1 MRTCQ
6 GGRWIEREEPKCLGY
21 SSCGVSPVDFRSRI
35 VGGKNSKKGWWP
47 WHVGI
52 YNARGRDPL
61 KPASSGV
68 LISPRWVLTTASLF
82 AAYLRRKLR
91 LNNNNADGYF
101 LQIGYHTLLQKEESE
116 LRIGAENICIHPNFT
131 HATYDNDIALIKLRT
146 EVKLGKFVRTVCLP
160 QKQEGDLAI
169 PRKYGL
175 VTGWGATKALKIGQV
190 LTYTDTYRYS
200 NILQYS
206 SFMIQEDQICQRST
220 SYRFNSSVTFCAGDG
235 KGGKDTCN
243 GDSGGPFVRESR
255 REDGYRW
262 IATGLVSWGEG
273 CAQKDKFTFDTR
285 VYPFIDWIKKTMD
298 EG

>member
-1 MRTCQ
+1 M
-6 GGRWIEREEPKCLGY
+6 
-21 SSCGVSPVDFRSRI
+21 
-35 VGGKNSKKGWWP
+35 
-47 WHVGI
+47 
-52 YNARGRDPL
+52 
-61 KPASSGV
+61 
-68 LISPRWVLTTASLF
+68 
-82 AAYLRRKLR
+82 
-91 LNNNNADGYF
+91 
-101 LQIGYHTLLQKEESE
+101 
-116 LRIGAENICIHPNFT
+116 
-131 HATYDNDIALIKLRT
+131 
-146 EVKLGKFVRTVCLP
+146 RTVCLP

-273 CAQKDKFTFDTR
+273 CAQKDKFTFYTR

>member
-1 MRTCQ
+1 MP
-6 GGRWIEREEPKCLGY
+6 E
-21 SSCGVSPVDFRSRI
+21 
-35 VGGKNSKKGWWP
+35 N
-47 WHVGI
+47 
-52 YNARGRDPL
+52 RDPL

-68 LISPRWVLTTASLF
+68 LISPRWVLTTASRF
-82 AAYLRRKLR
+82 SAYLRRKLR

-101 LQIGYHTLLQKEESE
+101 LQIGEHNLLQKEESE
-116 LRIGAENICIHPNFT
+116 LRIGAGNIYIHPNFT

-262 IATGLVSWGEG
+262 IATGLVSWVEG
-273 CAQKDKFTFDTR
+273 CAQKDKFTFYTR